1 MAIPPP
7 MDMPA
12 SPGLRV
18 FPGLSSLIGRWRV
31 GPTTHLPTIGAV
43 AGIYFLLMQ
52 WSFLPLAEFDAYYHL
67 GVTEVYRVHGLVR
80 EFPWMTASI
89 LRDHFHDPQLLLHL
103 LMLPMLAL
111 GVDATITG
119 KLVAAGTAT
128 LLVMTFHWFLIR
140 QRVRFPAIWTLV
152 LLIASPYLIARL
164 TFVKTTALFLALLLG
179 ALEAL
184 FEGRRV
190 RLFLLSWLT
199 VLAYQ
204 GFPLLLLV
212 AILYLGIR
220 AMLGEGRFEST
231 LISPIIA
238 GMLAGLLLNPFF
250 PNNLRFLHFELVQQ
264 ILLKPKELAL
274 GAEWEAVS
282 SSRFFGSSML
292 AILFLFGSEIFA
304 AVARAKIDARLVLM
318 RSLSVLLLLGA
329 LLSARLIEYFVPV
342 ALLAAAMT
350 VSRGLDEFGGQRL
363 GFRVAW
369 GISLFL
375 CLPLAALNVKEALR
389 ITGSISQ
396 ELTIDDYRQAAG
408 WLVQHSK
415 QGDVVVSQWD
425 DFPMLFFLDRKNR
438 YLWGLNAAY
447 GYGYDPRIYTA
458 ITLLYEGRLRDPES
472 LLPRLNASYL
482 LVARTASYPGR
493 RALLEMLKDNPWFDE
508 VLAAGSLHLYR
519 RRDSAKT
526 SAVPATTS
534 RTAQP

>member
-1 MAIPPP
+1 MRMRANPI
-7 MDMPA
+7 
-12 SPGLRV
+12 LRLSR
-18 FPGLSSLIGRWRV
+18 GLSSQIERWRV
-31 GPTTHLPTIGAV
+31 GPATHLPTIGAV
-43 AGIYFLLMQ
+43 AAIYFLLMQ

-67 GVTEVYRVHGLVR
+67 GVTEVYREHGLIR
-80 EFPWMTASI
+80 EFPWMSASI

-103 LMLPMLAL
+103 LMLPLLSL
-111 GVDATITG
+111 GVDAVVTG

-140 QRVRFPAIWTLV
+140 QRVRFPVIWTLV

-179 ALEAL
+179 VLEAL
-184 FEGRRV
+184 FEGRRA
-190 RLFLLSWLT
+190 RLFVFTWLT
-199 VLAYQ
+199 VLTYQ
-204 GFPLLLLV
+204 GFPLVLV
-212 AILYLGIR
+212 VALLYLGIR

-231 LISPIIA
+231 LLSPIIA
-238 GMLAGLLLNPFF
+238 GMLAGLLLSPFF

-282 SSRFFGSSML
+282 SSRFFGSSVL
-292 AILFLFGSEIFA
+292 GILFFFGSEIFA
-304 AVARAKIDARLVLM
+304 SVARARSDARLVLM

-350 VSRGLDEFGGQRL
+350 VSRGLEELGGERL

-375 CLPLAALNVKEALR
+375 CLPFAAVNVKEALR
-389 ITGSISQ
+389 ITESISQ
-396 ELTIDDYRQAAG
+396 ELTIDDYRQAAR
-408 WLVQHSK
+408 WLEQNSK
-415 QGDVVVSQWD
+415 PGDVVVSQWD
-425 DFPMLFFLDRKNR
+425 DFPMLFFFDRKNR

-447 GYGYDPRIYTA
+447 GYGYDPRIYAA
-458 ITLLYEGRLRDPES
+458 ITLLYEGRVRDPES

-493 RALLEMLKDNPWFDE
+493 RALVETLKNNPWFDE
-508 VLAAGSLHLYR
+508 VLGAGSLHLYR

-526 SAVPATTS
+526 SAVPATAS